1 MDDSEQSTSSDNDEF
16 RPVKA
21 ETVLPT
27 KTVGIE
33 CLKEANPETMSP
45 HRNIFKWFARR
56 PTSATR
62 LALLASILPEETTN
76 DELLKLMC
84 IGPNKEL
91 NGSISNYVLQKY
103 STKDDRDGSVEEH
116 FGYEYP
122 HRRVP
127 SKKKLAAFHEGLK
140 QQWGDELPTV
150 LDPTSGGGTI
160 PLESLRYGLPTIA
173 NELNPV
179 AWLLNK
185 VILDYAPTVGS
196 IESDVKNWMG
206 KIETEVQNDLKQYFP
221 ERSGI
226 APDHY
231 YRAYS
236 ITCPSCGERLPISN
250 RWYFNRR
257 REAAIYPVLEEG
269 KLKFRVIDPTKT
281 ETREGYDPS
290 SGSVSGGDAECPFC
304 GVVTERSQIVDLFS
318 KGKFEFEVCGV
329 RYEKAIGGTRYHAPT
344 EADKGALQKAR
355 KRVESDLHLSTLLAT
370 ERYEGYYDRA
380 VPYGITQWRDV
391 YSPRQLLTHATYLE
405 AFNEIKRSIVEEHPE
420 KEAELIL
427 TLLSFISVKLIR
439 RNSRLNPITADY
451 GSPDNMLGN
460 NNFSFQWHFGESN
473 LMTGTYSYQSEADN
487 VLNSYEETVNYVSH
501 IDDAADVHQGDAGNL
516 PLDDSSIQSVVMD
529 PPYGDNIMYSEI
541 ADAFHVW
548 LREYLGDIFADAF
561 SPPETNKTD
570 EAVEN
575 PVIVNPKEG
584 QSTAEAARER
594 YEEKMRGIFSE
605 VFRVLQPGGTLT
617 IYFTD
622 KEVNAWDSLTMSII
636 RSGFIISATH
646 TITSEVPNRIGVQK
660 NASADSTLLL
670 TCRKPKRKP
679 ENRTPTLWR
688 DIKHETR
695 SVARR
700 KATELLESDYNLTK
714 TDMIISAF
722 GPTLRVFTQ
731 EYPVV
736 DDKDNPVRPKE
747 ALTEARAAVTEV
759 IIDYDL
765 SGDLETVDSL
775 STWYILTWL
784 VYESENIPYDEARQL
799 GLGVGVQID
808 NIKQKTKI
816 WSKSRD
822 DVVVKGQD
830 YRVRDFAA
838 LEAGEKRR
846 KRAYPVDPTDTSFD
860 YDIDAVH
867 AALNVLQ
874 TKGSDFAWN
883 WLQDRDLQNST
894 SFKRTI
900 ESLIQVLPE
909 EHPDRELLVN
919 LASGKTG
926 ELLDINQETLTTK
939 ESKTTGRT
947 TLQDFQL

>member
-1 MDDSEQSTSSDNDEF
+1 MKDKNQPKKTNEDEF
-16 RPVKA
+16 RSIKA
-21 ETVLPT
+21 ETILPT
-27 KTVGIE
+27 KTVGLE

-56 PTSATR
+56 PTAATR
-62 LALLASILPEETTN
+62 LALLSSVLPDDTTN
-76 DELLKLMC
+76 DELLELMC
-84 IGPNKEL
+84 IGPNKRIK
-91 NGSISNYVLQKY
+91 GTISDYVLEKY
-103 STKDDRDGSVEEH
+103 STKDNRDGSIEEH

-127 SKKKLAAFHEGLK
+127 SSEKLDKLHEQLRE
-140 QQWGDELPTV
+140 QWEGELPVV

-160 PLESLRYGLPTIA
+160 PLESLRYGLPTVA

-196 IESDVKNWMG
+196 ID
-206 KIETEVQNDLKQYFP
+206 TEVQKWMEKIEHTVESELEPYFP
-221 ERSGI
+221 TRNGI
-226 APDHY
+226 KPDHY

-236 ITCPSCGERLPISN
+236 IICPSCGERLPISN

-257 REAAIYPVLEEG
+257 REAAIYPKLDDG
-269 KLKFRVIDPTKT
+269 DLKFEVIDPTKT
-281 ETREGYDPS
+281 ETREGYDPT

-304 GVVTERSQIVDLFS
+304 GVVTERAEIVNIF
-318 KGKFEFEVCGV
+318 KNGEFEFEVCGV
-329 RYEKAIGGTRYHAPT
+329 RYEKPIGGTKYHSPSKEDK
-344 EADKGALQKAR
+344 EAVRRAR
-355 KRVESDLHLSTLLAT
+355 KKVESDLRLSTLLST

-380 VPYGITQWRDV
+380 VPYGVEQWRDV
-391 YSPRQLLTHATYLE
+391 YSPRQLLTHATYLQ
-405 AFNEIKRSIVEEHPE
+405 AFEDVKDEIVEYYPE
-420 KEAELIL
+420 KKSELIL

-473 LMTGTYSYQSEADN
+473 LMVGTYSYQSEADN
-487 VLNSYEETVNYVSH
+487 VLESYEETVGYVEH
-501 IDDAADVHQGDAGNL
+501 VETAAEVHQGDAGDL
-516 PLDDSSIQSVVMD
+516 PLDDDSIQSVVID

-548 LREYLGDIFADAF
+548 FREYLGDIYVDAF
-561 SPPETNKTD
+561 SPPETNKSD

-575 PVIVNPKEG
+575 PVIVSPREG
-584 QSTAEAARER
+584 QSVGDAARER
-594 YEEKMRGIFSE
+594 YEEKMSDIFSE
-605 VFRVLQPGGTLT
+605 IFRVLQPGGTLT

-646 TITSEVPNRIGVQK
+646 TITSEVPNRIGVQQ

-670 TCRKPKRKP
+670 TCRKPKQKP
-679 ENRTPTLWR
+679 EQRTPTLWR
-688 DIKHETR
+688 DIKQETR
-695 SVARR
+695 SVAQN
-700 KATELLESDYNLTK
+700 KATELLKSDYNLTK

-759 IIDYDL
+759 IIDHEL
-765 SGDLETVDSL
+765 SGELESVDSL

-784 VYESENIPYDEARQL
+784 VYETDSIPYDEARQL
-799 GLGVGVQID
+799 GLGLGVQID
-808 NIKQKTKI
+808 DIKQDTKI

-822 DVVVKGQD
+822 DVVIRGQD
-830 YRVRDFAA
+830 YRVRDITA

-846 KRAYPVDPTDTSFD
+846 ERAYPIDPTDTTFD

-867 AALNVLQ
+867 AALNVLD

-883 WLQDRDLQNST
+883 WLKDRDLHNSP
-894 SFKRTI
+894 SFKRTT
-900 ESLIQVLPE
+900 ESLIQVLPK
-909 EHPDRELLVN
+909 EHSDRELLMN

-926 ELLDINQETLTTK
+926 ELLDIDQESVSAQ
-939 ESKTTGRT
+939 ESKGTSRT
-947 TLQDFQL
+947 TLQDF